1 MQPAKQTKPTVAN
14 DNGRPGNVLS
24 FQRDVPFSYSLGPHW
39 FAVYTNIK
47 SERRACA
54 ALQALGYRTYFP
66 EMTRW
71 VSHARV
77 RRVVHRPLMCRY
89 IFVEIE
95 PTKQGFGEIRT
106 IDGVES
112 IVGSSGVPFIIPK
125 DFVEEM
131 IRRQLKGEFDYAHK
145 EVLPA
150 GAKVRVVD
158 GKWDGEIGIIT
169 SEKNANAGSLMVKL
183 LKEKYEQK
191 IGAYAVR
198 PYMGEAF
205 DTTHKVV

>member
-1 MQPAKQTKPTVAN
+1 MTQALRACATTSRKVAN
-14 DNGRPGNVLS
+14 DNQGAAARP
-24 FQRDVPFSYSLGPHW
+24 PFSYSLGPHW

-54 ALQALGYRTYFP
+54 GLQALGYRTYFP

-95 PTKQGFGEIRT
+95 PSKQGFGEIRS
-106 IDGVES
+106 IDGVEA

-145 EVLPA
+145 EAMPK

-169 SEKNANAGSLMVKL
+169 SEKTANAGSLMVKL
-183 LKEKYEQK
+183 LREKYEQK

-198 PYMGEAF
+198 PYMGEAL
-205 DTTHKVV
+205 DTAPKVV